1 MVAFAPDFSKIE
13 KQTLAYNTL
22 SQKQV
27 HELLYGGAK
36 GGGKSVF
43 GVYWSYLQAYQIAQK
58 HFPKKPEFPVPVGFM
73 GRKVGKDFKD
83 TTLETWKRFIPADRY
98 RIVGKP
104 AEIIIEERV
113 KILTGGLDRSED
125 VQKFNSAE
133 LAFFFIDQ
141 AEETSSDDIS
151 VLRAALRLT
160 LNGQPLNYKGLFTAN
175 PRQCWLKNEF
185 ILNPSKHRKFVRALP
200 GDNPLLPKGY
210 IDTLKDA
217 FKYRPELLEAYLHG
231 SWDCFEG
238 HDQVIKAAWLRELT
252 HRRCEWPIVKHYLV
266 CDPARFGDDET
277 KIMRMVNSEIAQKWT
292 MPYCSVDQIVNRM
305 TALSH
310 QWGGITCVI
319 ETTGGDIGAGVSD
332 CLTANGVPVLEF
344 MPNAASTKKV
354 IVGINDQGKP
364 KFREVYGNLRAE
376 AWANAAE
383 KLGTGILSKEHNMI
397 MVTSNMYREL
407 ETQLCY
413 PRYKFGNN
421 GKTLIESKADL
432 KKPDRMG
439 RSPDDA
445 DCYVIALWAWDKLD
459 AIVEDDDPTRY
470 IEKPAGNPMLMG

>member
-1 MVAFAPDFSKIE
+1 MVAFSPDFSKIE

-22 SQKQV
+22 SQKHV

-43 GVYWSYLQAYQIAQK
+43 GVYQSYLWAYEIAQK
-58 HFPKKPEFPVPVGFM
+58 HFPQKPEFPVPVGFM
-73 GRKVGKDFKD
+73 GRKVGKNFRD

-104 AEIIIEERV
+104 AEIIIEGRV
-113 KILTGGLDRSED
+113 KIMTGGLDRSED
-125 VQKFNSAE
+125 VQQFNSAE

-141 AEETSSDDIS
+141 AEEITSDDIG
-151 VLRAALRLT
+151 VLRAALRLKINDRE
-160 LNGQPLNYKGLFTAN
+160 LDYKGLFTAN
-175 PRQCWLKNEF
+175 PRNCWLKDEF
-185 ILNPSKHRKFVRALP
+185 ILNPSPHRKFVRALP

-238 HDQVIKAAWLRELT
+238 HDQVIKAAWLRELK

-277 KIMRMVNSEIAQKWT
+277 KIFRMVNSEIAEKIT
-292 MPYCSVDQIVNRM
+292 MPHCRTTEISGRLAAMSN
-305 TALSH
+305 
-310 QWGGITCVI
+310 QWGGITCVV
-319 ETTGGDIGAGVSD
+319 ESTGGDVGAGVID
-332 CLTANGVPVLEF
+332 ELVGIGVPTLTF
-344 MPNAASTKKV
+344 CPNAACTKKV
-354 IVGINDQGKP
+354 MVKVKDSGDPG
-364 KFREVYGNLRAE
+364 FREVYGNLRAE
-376 AWANAAE
+376 AWCKAAQM
-383 KLGTGILSKEHNMI
+383 LGTGMLSKEHNMI
-397 MVTSNMYREL
+397 MVTKNMYQEL

-413 PRYKFGNN
+413 PRYKFQN

-432 KKPDRMG
+432 KKSDRMG

-445 DCYVIALWAWDKLD
+445 DCYVIALWAWDKID
-459 AIVEDDDPTRY
+459 VMAESDGATTYVE
-470 IEKPAGNPMLMG
+470 ESAGNPMMMC